1 MKADARTE
9 RELSILTRLRDRTY
23 DDIRYFINER
33 EKKHWRLWD
42 HYGGHMYKPIIDPGR
57 MSLQQI
63 QERIDI
69 HLQMIAFIEPRYG
82 GLVAEIPPYNTI
94 NAEMIQFC
102 TAFFGNEGW
111 LQMFQLKQLRK
122 QQD

>member
-1 MKADARTE
+1 
-9 RELSILTRLRDRTY
+9 
-23 DDIRYFINER
+23 
-33 EKKHWRLWD
+33 
-42 HYGGHMYKPIIDPGR
+42 
-57 MSLQQI
+57 
-63 QERIDI
+63 
-69 HLQMIAFIEPRYG
+69 MIAFIEPRYG

-122 QQD
+122 LQDKEQHDKQYMPPVDHIKQYEVDPYTL